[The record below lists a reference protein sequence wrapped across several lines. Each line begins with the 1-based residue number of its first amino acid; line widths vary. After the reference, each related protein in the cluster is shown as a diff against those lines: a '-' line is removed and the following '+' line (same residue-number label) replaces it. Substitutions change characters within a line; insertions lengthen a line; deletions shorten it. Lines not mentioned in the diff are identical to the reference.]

1 MTSTLSAFGELGPAL
16 RLLREKVAGLT
27 QVQVSERTGI
37 AQNRLSRYEN
47 GRQLPDLPTLD
58 RILACYDVDVERLGR
73 ALKEVRG
80 KPTSRTTSGNDPE
93 FTAKVRDA
101 LVQLGYPKPEPR
113 DTSPAD

>member
-1 MTSTLSAFGELGPAL
+1 MPTELRLFCDLGAAL
-16 RLLREKVAGLT
+16 RLLREKVCGLT
-27 QVQVSERTGI
+27 QVQVEERIGI

-58 RILACYDVDVERLGR
+58 RLLACYDVDVERLGR

-80 KPTSRTTSGNDPE
+80 ELAASTSGADPE

-101 LVQLGYPKPEPR
+101 LVELGFLPKPGPPE
-113 DTSPAD
+113 